1 MQKIKSI
8 ILNKKNSAILAL
20 ILLIIITAL
29 FVKFTKKVDE
39 YTIEDHKLY
48 QFLSGI
54 RVDYEGKIKINKT
67 KNKVTK
73 INFKDIEI
81 NLDSTPI
88 FFKDEEKALFPQTM
102 SVIKPREGTQFK
114 VNYYSTIYKDL
125 DHYTIED
132 GKTKSIISG
141 SIIYDGNDLYFL
153 TENANVV
160 FGNENIELSP
170 MSYIIVDTFNKVVEI
185 YDSKEDDCKVYENN
199 EEIVKIKNEEYELN
213 ATYDTLYY
221 NNTSIILMKNLE
233 KLKHL

>member
-39 YTIEDHKLY
+39 YTIEDH
-48 QFLSGI
+48 
-54 RVDYEGKIKINKT
+54 
-67 KNKVTK
+67 
-73 INFKDIEI
+73 
-81 NLDSTPI
+81 DSTPI
-88 FFKDEEKALFPQTM
+88 FFKDEEKTLFPQTM